1 MLDPLKQRTL
11 DYREMDSLL
20 LRGGTIL
27 GTSKRKRFS
36 AKVGHGEVRAGRAL
50 GISLEVSR
58 THLQLNPSN
67 PNPNFLLNS
76 IQGSRIRWVTAA
88 NPGQING
95 CDYTEGLPIRRNFAG
110 QIHADIKATQVK
122 TGFYKQLP
130 RIDLQSPAAG

>member
-27 GTSKRKRFS
+27 GTSNRKRFS
-36 AKVGHGEVRAGRAL
+36 AKVGHGEVRASRAL

-95 CDYTEGLPIRRNFAG
+95 CAYTEGFSIRRNFAV
-110 QIHADIKATQVK
+110 QIHAD
-122 TGFYKQLP
+122 L
-130 RIDLQSPAAG
+130 